1 MIRYAMK
8 NLTAWKERK
17 NHKPLIIRG
26 ARQVGKTWIMK
37 EFGRTHYEKV
47 AYINCDNNERMVS
60 LFQGDLDIRR
70 LILALQIETGVTIE
84 AHNTLIIFDEV
95 QEVPRALTSL
105 KYFHE
110 NAPEYSIVAAGSL
123 LGVALHPGT
132 SFPVGK
138 VEFLDLY
145 PLSFTEFLEAAGNKN
160 LVDLLHTK
168 DFSLIT
174 TFKNKFIDMLRQ
186 YYYVGGMPEAVAAF
200 AQNNDF
206 AAVREIQ
213 KRLLYAYEQDFSK
226 HAPSEI
232 VPRIR
237 MVWNSISAQLAKE
250 NRKFIYGQL
259 RQGARAK
266 EFELAI
272 HWLLDCGL
280 IRKVCRITKPD
291 MPLIAYQEYSTFKLF
306 MVDVGL
312 LAAMSGLDL
321 KSLLEG
327 NRVFKEFKGALTEQ
341 YVMQQLFTDS
351 GITPFYWTADRSSA
365 EIDFVF
371 QHGNDIVPVEVK
383 AEENLR
389 AKSLKSYCQKYL
401 PRYAVRTS
409 MSDFRKEEWLINVP
423 LYAIGT
429 LSEILE

>member
-291 MPLIAYQEYSTFKLF
+291 MPLMAYQEYSTFKLF